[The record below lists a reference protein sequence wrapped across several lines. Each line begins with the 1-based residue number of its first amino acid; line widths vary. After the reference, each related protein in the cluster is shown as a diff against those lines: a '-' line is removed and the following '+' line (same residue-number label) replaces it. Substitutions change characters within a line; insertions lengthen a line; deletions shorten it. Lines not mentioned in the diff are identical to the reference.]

1 MENDIIPQIDI
12 SCVQELKLRE
22 IDFIDND
29 FAIFDDASEI
39 PMYDSYPNR
48 INAAILA
55 VCLKGHAKVAINLKE
70 YDLETSSL
78 LMTLPDQII
87 QNIGASDD
95 YSGIFI
101 AVSPQFIDRTF
112 TQMKELLPFMFYI
125 KEHPCVPLNESE
137 LNCMIEYHS
146 FLWKKVKMK
155 DNIYRREI
163 AKGILSAM
171 FYDIHNFCR
180 KHMPMEGYH
189 PKTRMEELFEK
200 FMHDVSS
207 SYRMERSVT
216 FYANKL
222 CLTPK
227 HLSGV
232 VKEVSGKTAG
242 EWIDDFVILEARAL
256 LKSSEMS
263 VQEIAEYLHF
273 ANQSFFGKYFK
284 HYVGMSPK
292 EYRRS

>member
-1 MENDIIPQIDI
+1 MENEVIPQVNI
-12 SCVQELKLRE
+12 SSVQGLRR

-29 FAIFDDASEI
+29 FAIFDDVSDV
-39 PMYDSYPNR
+39 PMDEFPNR
-48 INAAILA
+48 INAAVIA
-55 VCLKGHAKVAINLKE
+55 VCLTGSGKVGVNLRE
-70 YDLETSSL
+70 FEVTAGTL

-87 QNIGASDD
+87 QSLGVSDD
-95 YSGIFI
+95 FSDIYI

-112 TQMKELLPFMFYI
+112 TQMKELLSFMFYI
-125 KEHPCVPLNESE
+125 KEHPCIPLSKTDV
-137 LNCMIEYHS
+137 Y
-146 FLWKKVKMK
+146 
-155 DNIYRREI
+155 
-163 AKGILSAM
+163 
-171 FYDIHNFCR
+171 NFCR
-180 KHMPMEGYH
+180 KHMPVDEIR
-189 PKTRMEELFEK
+189 PKPRKEELFEK
-200 FMHDVSS
+200 FMREVSAC
-207 SYRMERSVT
+207 YKMERSVI

-242 EWIDDFVILEARAL
+242 EWIDNFVILEARAL

>member
-1 MENDIIPQIDI
+1 MDNEVIPQVNI
-12 SCVQELKLRE
+12 SSEHGLRK

-29 FAIFDDASEI
+29 FAIFNDAWDI
-39 PMYDSYPNR
+39 PMDEYPNR
-48 INAAILA
+48 INAAVIA
-55 VCLKGHAKVAINLKE
+55 VCLAGEGTVCINLQE
-70 YDLETSSL
+70 YKLTAGNL
-78 LMTLPDQII
+78 LMTLPEQII
-87 QNIGASDD
+87 QSLGRSDD
-95 YSGIFI
+95 FSGVFI

-112 TQMKELLPFMFYI
+112 TQMKELLSFMFYI
-125 KEHPCVPLNESE
+125 KEHPCIPLNKEE
-137 LNCMIEYHS
+137 QECMMEYHS
-146 FLWKKVKMK
+146 FLWKKVKMR
-155 DNIYRREI
+155 DNAFRKEI
-163 AKGILSAM
+163 AKGIIAAM
-171 FYDIHNFCR
+171 FYDIYNFCR
-180 KHMPMEGYH
+180 KHMPANEIR
-189 PKTRMEELFEK
+189 PKSRKEELFEK
-200 FMHDVSS
+200 FMREVSAN
-207 SYRMERSVT
+207 YKIDRSVT

-242 EWIDDFVILEARAL
+242 EWIDHFVILEARAL

>member
-1 MENDIIPQIDI
+1 MENKAIPKMDI
-12 SCVQELKLRE
+12 SSVRGLRK

-29 FAIFDDASEI
+29 FAIFDDVSDL
-39 PMYDSYPNR
+39 PMDEYPNR
-48 INAAILA
+48 INAAVLA
-55 VCLKGHAKVAINLKE
+55 VCLSGSGKLGVNLKE
-70 YDLETSSL
+70 YELSAGTL

-87 QNIGASDD
+87 QSMGVSDD
-95 YSGIFI
+95 FSGIFI
-101 AVSPQFIDRTF
+101 GVSPQFIDRTF
-112 TQMKELLPFMFYI
+112 TQIKELLSFMFYI
-125 KEHPCVPLNESE
+125 KEHPCVPLGKEE
-137 LNCMIEYHS
+137 QECMAEYHS
-146 FLWKKVKMK
+146 FLWKKVKMEN
-155 DNIYRREI
+155 NIFRKEITREI
-163 AKGILSAM
+163 LAAM
-171 FYDIHNFCR
+171 FYDLYNICR
-180 KHMPMEGYH
+180 KHMPSDEIRY
-189 PKTRMEELFEK
+189 KSRKEELFEK
-200 FMHDVSS
+200 FMREVSAN
-207 SYRMERSVT
+207 YKIERSVT

-242 EWIDDFVILEARAL
+242 EWIDNFVILEARTL

>member
-1 MENDIIPQIDI
+1 MENEVIPQVNIA
-12 SCVQELKLRE
+12 SVQGLRR

-29 FAIFDDASEI
+29 FAIFDDVSDV
-39 PMYDSYPNR
+39 PMDEFPNR
-48 INAAILA
+48 INAAVIA
-55 VCLKGHAKVAINLKE
+55 VCLTGSGKVGVNLRE
-70 YDLETSSL
+70 FEVTAGTL

-87 QNIGASDD
+87 QSLGVSDD
-95 YSGIFI
+95 FSAIYI

-112 TQMKELLPFMFYI
+112 TQMKELLSFMFYI
-125 KEHPCVPLNESE
+125 KEHPCIPLSKTEQD
-137 LNCMIEYHS
+137 CMLEYHS

-155 DNIYRREI
+155 DNAFRKEI

-171 FYDIHNFCR
+171 FYDVYNFCR
-180 KHMPMEGYH
+180 KHMPVDEIR
-189 PKTRMEELFEK
+189 PKTRKEELFEK
-200 FMHDVSS
+200 FMREVSAC
-207 SYRMERSVT
+207 YKMERSVI

-242 EWIDDFVILEARAL
+242 EWIDHFVILEARAL

>member
-1 MENDIIPQIDI
+1 MDNGAIPKMDI
-12 SCVQELKLRE
+12 SFVRGLRK
-22 IDFIDND
+22 IDFIDNE
-29 FAIFDDASEI
+29 FAIFDDLSDI
-39 PMYDSYPNR
+39 PMDEYPNR
-48 INAAILA
+48 INTAVIA
-55 VCLKGHAKVAINLKE
+55 VCLSGKGKLGVNLKE
-70 YDLETSSL
+70 YELSAGTL

-87 QNIGASDD
+87 QSMGVSDD
-95 YSGIFI
+95 FSGIYI
-101 AVSPQFIDRTF
+101 GVSPQFIDRTF
-112 TQMKELLPFMFYI
+112 TQIKELLTFMFYI
-125 KEHPCVPLNESE
+125 KEHPCVPLSKEE
-137 LNCMIEYHS
+137 QECIAEYHS
-146 FLWKKVKMK
+146 FLWKKVKMEN
-155 DNIYRREI
+155 NIFRKEITREI
-163 AKGILSAM
+163 LAAM
-171 FYDIHNFCR
+171 FYDLYNICR
-180 KHMPMEGYH
+180 KHMPSDEIRY
-189 PKTRMEELFEK
+189 KSRKEELFEK
-200 FMHDVSS
+200 FMREVSAN
-207 SYRMERSVT
+207 YKVERSVT

-242 EWIDDFVILEARAL
+242 EWIDNLVVLEARTL

>member
-1 MENDIIPQIDI
+1 MENEVIPQVNI
-12 SCVQELKLRE
+12 SSVEGLRR

-29 FAIFDDASEI
+29 FAIFDDVSDV
-39 PMYDSYPNR
+39 PMDEFPNR
-48 INAAILA
+48 INAAVIA
-55 VCLKGHAKVAINLKE
+55 VCLTGSGKVGVNLRE
-70 YDLETSSL
+70 FEVTAGTL
-78 LMTLPDQII
+78 LMTLPEQII
-87 QNIGASDD
+87 QSLGVSDD
-95 YSGIFI
+95 FSAIYI

-112 TQMKELLPFMFYI
+112 TQMKELLSFMFYI
-125 KEHPCVPLNESE
+125 KEHPCIPLSKIEQD
-137 LNCMIEYHS
+137 CMLEYHS

-155 DNIYRREI
+155 DNIFRKEI

-171 FYDIHNFCR
+171 FYDLYNFCR
-180 KHMPMEGYH
+180 KHMPIEEIR
-189 PKTRMEELFEK
+189 PKTRKEELFEK
-200 FMHDVSS
+200 FMREVSA
-207 SYRMERSVT
+207 YYKMERSVI

-242 EWIDDFVILEARAL
+242 EWIDNFVILEARAL

>member
-1 MENDIIPQIDI
+1 MESKVIPQIDF
-12 SCVQELKLRE
+12 SSVQKLRR

-29 FAIFDDASEI
+29 FAIFDDVSDLA
-39 PMYDSYPNR
+39 MTGYPNR
-48 INAAILA
+48 INAAVVA
-55 VCLKGHAKVAINLKE
+55 VCLTGSGKVGINLKE
-70 YDLETSSL
+70 YKIEAGSL

-87 QNIGASDD
+87 QNFDNSDD
-95 YSGIFI
+95 FSGIFI
-101 AVSPQFIDRTF
+101 AVSPMFVDDAF
-112 TQMKELLPFMFYI
+112 SQMKELLSFMFYI
-125 KEHPCVPLNESE
+125 KENPCLALSRAE
-137 LNCMIEYHS
+137 LDCMMEYHS

-155 DNIYRREI
+155 DNIFRREI

-171 FYDIHNFCR
+171 FYDVYSFCR
-180 KHMPMEGYH
+180 KHIPMEGLH
-189 PKTRMEELFEK
+189 PKTRKEELFEK
-200 FMHDVSS
+200 FMREVTLN
-207 SYRMERSVT
+207 YKMERSVA

-222 CLTPK
+222 CLTSK

-242 EWIDDFVILEARAL
+242 EWIDNFVILEARAL

-263 VQEIAEYLHF
+263 IQEIAEYLHF

-292 EYRRS
+292 EYRHA

>member
-1 MENDIIPQIDI
+1 MENEVIPQVNI
-12 SCVQELKLRE
+12 SSVQGLRR

-29 FAIFDDASEI
+29 FAIFDDVSDV
-39 PMYDSYPNR
+39 PMDEFPNR
-48 INAAILA
+48 INAAVIA
-55 VCLKGHAKVAINLKE
+55 VCLTGSGKVGVNLRE
-70 YDLETSSL
+70 FEVTAGTL

-87 QNIGASDD
+87 QSLGVSDD
-95 YSGIFI
+95 FSAIYI

-112 TQMKELLPFMFYI
+112 TQMKELLSFMFYI
-125 KEHPCVPLNESE
+125 KEHPCIPLSKTEQD
-137 LNCMIEYHS
+137 CMLEYHS

-155 DNIYRREI
+155 DNAFRKEI

-171 FYDIHNFCR
+171 FYDVYNFCR
-180 KHMPMEGYH
+180 KHMPVDEIRL
-189 PKTRMEELFEK
+189 KTRKEELFEK
-200 FMHDVSS
+200 FMREVSAC
-207 SYRMERSVT
+207 YKMERSVI

-242 EWIDDFVILEARAL
+242 EWIDNFVILEARAL

>member
-1 MENDIIPQIDI
+1 MENRAIPKMDI
-12 SCVQELKLRE
+12 SSVRGLRK

-29 FAIFDDASEI
+29 FAIFDDVSDL
-39 PMYDSYPNR
+39 PMNEYPNR
-48 INAAILA
+48 IDAAVIA
-55 VCLKGHAKVAINLKE
+55 VCLSGKGKLGVNLKE
-70 YDLETSSL
+70 YELCAGTL

-87 QNIGASDD
+87 QSMGVSDD
-95 YSGIFI
+95 FSGIFI
-101 AVSPQFIDRTF
+101 GVSPQFIDRTF
-112 TQMKELLPFMFYI
+112 TQIKELLSFMFYI
-125 KEHPCVPLNESE
+125 KEHPCVPLGREE
-137 LNCMIEYHS
+137 QECMAEYHS
-146 FLWKKVKMK
+146 FLWKKVKMEN
-155 DNIYRREI
+155 NIFRKEITREI
-163 AKGILSAM
+163 LAAM
-171 FYDIHNFCR
+171 FYDLYNICR
-180 KHMPMEGYH
+180 KHMPSDEIRY
-189 PKTRMEELFEK
+189 KSRKEELFEK
-200 FMHDVSS
+200 FMREVSAN
-207 SYRMERSVT
+207 YKVERSVT

-242 EWIDDFVILEARAL
+242 EWIDNFVVLEARTL

>member
-1 MENDIIPQIDI
+1 MENEVIPQVNIA
-12 SCVQELKLRE
+12 SVQGLRR

-29 FAIFDDASEI
+29 FAIFDDVSDV
-39 PMYDSYPNR
+39 PMDEFPNR
-48 INAAILA
+48 INAAVIA
-55 VCLKGHAKVAINLKE
+55 VCLTGSGKVGVNLRE
-70 YDLETSSL
+70 FEVTAGTL

-87 QNIGASDD
+87 QSLGVSDD
-95 YSGIFI
+95 FSAIYI

-112 TQMKELLPFMFYI
+112 TQMKELLSFMFYI
-125 KEHPCVPLNESE
+125 KEHPCIPLSKTEQD
-137 LNCMIEYHS
+137 CMLEYHS

-155 DNIYRREI
+155 DNAFRKEI

-171 FYDIHNFCR
+171 FYDVYNFCR
-180 KHMPMEGYH
+180 KHMPVDEIR
-189 PKTRMEELFEK
+189 PKTRKEELFEK
-200 FMHDVSS
+200 FMREVSAC
-207 SYRMERSVT
+207 YKMERSVI

-242 EWIDDFVILEARAL
+242 EWIYNFVILEARPL

>member
-1 MENDIIPQIDI
+1 MENEVIPQVNI
-12 SCVQELKLRE
+12 SSVQGLRR

-29 FAIFDDASEI
+29 FAIFDDVSDV
-39 PMYDSYPNR
+39 PMDEFPNR
-48 INAAILA
+48 INAAVIA
-55 VCLKGHAKVAINLKE
+55 VCLTGVGKVGVNLRE
-70 YDLETSSL
+70 FEVTAGTL

-87 QNIGASDD
+87 QSLGVSDD
-95 YSGIFI
+95 FSAIYI
-101 AVSPQFIDRTF
+101 AVSPQFIDRAF
-112 TQMKELLPFMFYI
+112 TQMKELLSFMFYI
-125 KEHPCVPLNESE
+125 KEHPCVPLNKAEQD
-137 LNCMIEYHS
+137 CMLEYHS

-155 DNIYRREI
+155 DNVFRKEI

-171 FYDIHNFCR
+171 FYDLYNFCR
-180 KHMPMEGYH
+180 KHMPIDEIR
-189 PKTRMEELFEK
+189 PKSRKEELFEK
-200 FMHDVSS
+200 FMREVSAC
-207 SYRMERSVT
+207 YKMERSVI

-242 EWIDDFVILEARAL
+242 EWIDNFVILEARAL
-256 LKSSEMS
+256 LKFSEMS

>member
-1 MENDIIPQIDI
+1 MENRAIPKMDI
-12 SCVQELKLRE
+12 SFVRGLRK
-22 IDFIDND
+22 IDFIDNE
-29 FAIFDDASEI
+29 FAIFDDVSGI
-39 PMYDSYPNR
+39 PMDEYPNR
-48 INAAILA
+48 INAAVIA
-55 VCLKGHAKVAINLKE
+55 VCLSGKGKLGVNLKE
-70 YDLETSSL
+70 YELSAGTL

-87 QNIGASDD
+87 QNMGVSDD
-95 YSGIFI
+95 FSGIYI
-101 AVSPQFIDRTF
+101 GVSPQFIDRTF
-112 TQMKELLPFMFYI
+112 TQIKELLTFMFYI
-125 KEHPCVPLNESE
+125 KEHPCVPLGKEE
-137 LNCMIEYHS
+137 QECIAEYHS
-146 FLWKKVKMK
+146 FLWKKVKMEN
-155 DNIYRREI
+155 NIFRKEITREI
-163 AKGILSAM
+163 LAAM
-171 FYDIHNFCR
+171 FYDLYNICR
-180 KHMPMEGYH
+180 KHMPSDEIRY
-189 PKTRMEELFEK
+189 KSRKEELFEK
-200 FMHDVSS
+200 FMREVSAN
-207 SYRMERSVT
+207 YKVERSVT

-242 EWIDDFVILEARAL
+242 EWIDNLVVLEARTL

>member
-1 MENDIIPQIDI
+1 MDNEAIPHMDI
-12 SCVQELKLRE
+12 SSVRGLRQ

-29 FAIFDDASEI
+29 FAIFDDVSDI
-39 PMYDSYPNR
+39 PMDEYPNR
-48 INAAILA
+48 INAAVVA
-55 VCLKGHAKVAINLKE
+55 VCLTGSGKLGVNLKE
-70 YDLETSSL
+70 YELNAGTL

-87 QNIGASDD
+87 QSLGVSDD
-95 YSGIFI
+95 FSGIFI
-101 AVSPQFIDRTF
+101 AISPQFIDRAF
-112 TQMKELLPFMFYI
+112 TQMKELLSFMFYI
-125 KEHPCVPLNESE
+125 KEHPCVPLSKAEQE
-137 LNCMIEYHS
+137 CMIEYHS
-146 FLWKKVKMK
+146 FLWKRVKMK
-155 DNIYRREI
+155 DNIFRKEI
-163 AKGILSAM
+163 ARSILAAM
-171 FYDIHNFCR
+171 FYDLYNFCR
-180 KHMPMEGYH
+180 KHMPADEIP
-189 PKTRMEELFEK
+189 PKSRKEELFEK
-200 FMHDVSS
+200 FMREVSIN
-207 SYRMERSVT
+207 YKIDRSVT

-242 EWIDDFVILEARAL
+242 EWIDNFVILEARAL

-263 VQEIAEYLHF
+263 IQEIAEYLHF

>member
-1 MENDIIPQIDI
+1 MLI
-12 SCVQELKLRE
+12 
-22 IDFIDND
+22 
-29 FAIFDDASEI
+29 
-39 PMYDSYPNR
+39 Y
-48 INAAILA
+48 
-55 VCLKGHAKVAINLKE
+55 
-70 YDLETSSL
+70 
-78 LMTLPDQII
+78 
-87 QNIGASDD
+87 
-95 YSGIFI
+95 I

-112 TQMKELLPFMFYI
+112 TQMKELLSFMFYI
-125 KEHPCVPLNESE
+125 KEHPCIPLSKTEQD
-137 LNCMIEYHS
+137 CMLEYHS

-155 DNIYRREI
+155 DNAFRKEI
-163 AKGILSAM
+163 AKGYPFRLCFMMFITFVANILPVDE
-171 FYDIHNFCR
+171 FVPRRVR
-180 KHMPMEGYH
+180 KNSLRNLCV
-189 PKTRMEELFEK
+189 KCLLVTK
-200 FMHDVSS
+200 
-207 SYRMERSVT
+207 ERSVI

-242 EWIDDFVILEARAL
+242 EWIDNFVILEARAL

>member
-1 MENDIIPQIDI
+1 MENEVIPQVNIA
-12 SCVQELKLRE
+12 SVQGLRR

-29 FAIFDDASEI
+29 FAIFDDVSDV
-39 PMYDSYPNR
+39 PMDEFPNR
-48 INAAILA
+48 INAAVIA
-55 VCLKGHAKVAINLKE
+55 VCLTGSGKVGVNLRE
-70 YDLETSSL
+70 FEVTAGTL

-87 QNIGASDD
+87 QSLGVSDD
-95 YSGIFI
+95 FSAIYI

-112 TQMKELLPFMFYI
+112 TQMKELLSFMFYI
-125 KEHPCVPLNESE
+125 KEHPCIPLSKTEQD
-137 LNCMIEYHS
+137 CMLEYHS

-155 DNIYRREI
+155 DNAFRKEI

-171 FYDIHNFCR
+171 FYDVYNFCR
-180 KHMPMEGYH
+180 KHMPVDEIR
-189 PKTRMEELFEK
+189 PKTRKEELFEK
-200 FMHDVSS
+200 FMREVSACNK
-207 SYRMERSVT
+207 MERSVI

-242 EWIDDFVILEARAL
+242 EWIDNFVILEARAL

>member
-1 MENDIIPQIDI
+1 MI
-12 SCVQELKLRE
+12 
-22 IDFIDND
+22 
-29 FAIFDDASEI
+29 
-39 PMYDSYPNR
+39 
-48 INAAILA
+48 A
-55 VCLKGHAKVAINLKE
+55 VCLTGSGKVGVNLRE
-70 YDLETSSL
+70 FEVTAGTL
-78 LMTLPDQII
+78 LMTLPEQII
-87 QNIGASDD
+87 QSLGVSDD
-95 YSGIFI
+95 FSAIYI

-112 TQMKELLPFMFYI
+112 TQMKELLSFMFYI
-125 KEHPCVPLNESE
+125 KEHPCIPLSKTEQD
-137 LNCMIEYHS
+137 CMLEYHS

-155 DNIYRREI
+155 DNVFRKEI

-171 FYDIHNFCR
+171 FYDLYNFCR
-180 KHMPMEGYH
+180 KHMPIDEIR
-189 PKTRMEELFEK
+189 PKTRKEELFEK
-200 FMHDVSS
+200 FMREVSAC
-207 SYRMERSVT
+207 YKMERSVI

-242 EWIDDFVILEARAL
+242 EWIDNFVILEARAL

>member
-1 MENDIIPQIDI
+1 MENEVIPQVNIA
-12 SCVQELKLRE
+12 SVQGLRR

-29 FAIFDDASEI
+29 FAIFDDVSDV
-39 PMYDSYPNR
+39 PMDEFPNR
-48 INAAILA
+48 INAAVIA
-55 VCLKGHAKVAINLKE
+55 VCLTGSGKVGVNLRE
-70 YDLETSSL
+70 FEVTAGTL

-87 QNIGASDD
+87 QSLGVSDD
-95 YSGIFI
+95 FSAIYI
-101 AVSPQFIDRTF
+101 AVSPQFIDRTC
-112 TQMKELLPFMFYI
+112 TQMKELLSFMFYI
-125 KEHPCVPLNESE
+125 KEHPCIPLSKTEQD
-137 LNCMIEYHS
+137 CMLEYHS

-155 DNIYRREI
+155 DNAFRKEI

-171 FYDIHNFCR
+171 FYDVYNFCR
-180 KHMPMEGYH
+180 KHMPVDEIR
-189 PKTRMEELFEK
+189 PKTRKEELFEK
-200 FMHDVSS
+200 FMREVSAC
-207 SYRMERSVT
+207 YKMERSVI

-242 EWIDDFVILEARAL
+242 EWIDNFVILEARAL

>member
-1 MENDIIPQIDI
+1 MENEVIPQVNI
-12 SCVQELKLRE
+12 SSVQGLRR

-29 FAIFDDASEI
+29 FAIFDDVSDV
-39 PMYDSYPNR
+39 PMDEFPNR
-48 INAAILA
+48 INAAVIA
-55 VCLKGHAKVAINLKE
+55 VCLTGSGKVGVNLRE
-70 YDLETSSL
+70 FEVTAGTL
-78 LMTLPDQII
+78 LMTLPEQII
-87 QNIGASDD
+87 QSLGVSDD
-95 YSGIFI
+95 FSAIYI

-112 TQMKELLPFMFYI
+112 TQMKELLSFMFYI
-125 KEHPCVPLNESE
+125 KEHPCIPLSKIEQD
-137 LNCMIEYHS
+137 CMLEYHS

-155 DNIYRREI
+155 DNVFRKEI

-171 FYDIHNFCR
+171 FYDLYNFCR
-180 KHMPMEGYH
+180 KHMPIDEIR
-189 PKTRMEELFEK
+189 PKTRKEELFEK
-200 FMHDVSS
+200 FMREVSAC
-207 SYRMERSVT
+207 YKMERSVI

-227 HLSGV
+227 HLSG
-232 VKEVSGKTAG
+232 KTAG
-242 EWIDDFVILEARAL
+242 EWIDNFVILEARAL

>member
-1 MENDIIPQIDI
+1 MENEVIPQVNIA
-12 SCVQELKLRE
+12 SVQGLRR

-29 FAIFDDASEI
+29 FAIFDDVSDV
-39 PMYDSYPNR
+39 PMDEFPNR
-48 INAAILA
+48 INAAVIA
-55 VCLKGHAKVAINLKE
+55 VCLTGSGKGGVNLRE
-70 YDLETSSL
+70 FEVTAGTL

-87 QNIGASDD
+87 QSLGVSDD
-95 YSGIFI
+95 FSAIYI

-112 TQMKELLPFMFYI
+112 TQMKELLSFMFYI
-125 KEHPCVPLNESE
+125 KEHPCIPLSKTEQD
-137 LNCMIEYHS
+137 CMLEYHS

-155 DNIYRREI
+155 DNAFRKEI

-171 FYDIHNFCR
+171 FYDVYNFCR
-180 KHMPMEGYH
+180 KHMPVDEIR
-189 PKTRMEELFEK
+189 PKTRKEELFEK
-200 FMHDVSS
+200 FMREVSAC
-207 SYRMERSVT
+207 YKMERSVI

-242 EWIDDFVILEARAL
+242 EWIDNFVILEARAL

>member
-1 MENDIIPQIDI
+1 MENEVIPQVNIA
-12 SCVQELKLRE
+12 SVQGLRR

-29 FAIFDDASEI
+29 FAIFDDVSDV
-39 PMYDSYPNR
+39 PMDEFPNR
-48 INAAILA
+48 INAAVIA
-55 VCLKGHAKVAINLKE
+55 VCLTGSGKVGVNLRE
-70 YDLETSSL
+70 FEVTAGTL

-87 QNIGASDD
+87 QSLGVSDD
-95 YSGIFI
+95 FSAIYI

-112 TQMKELLPFMFYI
+112 TQMKELLSFMFYI
-125 KEHPCVPLNESE
+125 KEHPCIPLSKTEQD
-137 LNCMIEYHS
+137 CMLEYHS

-155 DNIYRREI
+155 DNAFRKEI

-171 FYDIHNFCR
+171 FYDVYNFCR
-180 KHMPMEGYH
+180 KHMPVDEIR
-189 PKTRMEELFEK
+189 PKTRKEELFEK
-200 FMHDVSS
+200 FMREVSAC
-207 SYRMERSVT
+207 YKMERSVI

-242 EWIDDFVILEARAL
+242 EWIDNFVILEARAL
-256 LKSSEMS
+256 LKFSEMS

>member
-1 MENDIIPQIDI
+1 MENEVIPQVNIA
-12 SCVQELKLRE
+12 SVQGLRR

-29 FAIFDDASEI
+29 FAIFDDVSDV
-39 PMYDSYPNR
+39 PMDEFPNR
-48 INAAILA
+48 INAAVIA
-55 VCLKGHAKVAINLKE
+55 VCLTGSGKVGVNLRE
-70 YDLETSSL
+70 FEVTAGTL

-87 QNIGASDD
+87 QSLGVSDD
-95 YSGIFI
+95 FSAIYI

-112 TQMKELLPFMFYI
+112 TQMKELLSFMFYI
-125 KEHPCVPLNESE
+125 KEHPCIPLSKTEQD
-137 LNCMIEYHS
+137 CMLEYHS

-155 DNIYRREI
+155 DNAFRKEI

-171 FYDIHNFCR
+171 FYDVYNFCR
-180 KHMPMEGYH
+180 KHMPVDEIR
-189 PKTRMEELFEK
+189 PKTRKEELFEK
-200 FMHDVSS
+200 FMREVSAC
-207 SYRMERSVT
+207 YKMERSVI

-242 EWIDDFVILEARAL
+242 EWIDNFVILEARAL

-263 VQEIAEYLHF
+263 VQEIAEYHHF
-273 ANQSFFGKYFK
+273 ANHSFFGKYFK